1 MGKYLTILFSA
12 FVVFTLALTPVADAA
27 KGDSIEGRKLFATYC
42 YLCHGLDGK
51 GDGPLAPKMKVKPA
65 DLTSPALPKRTE
77 MDLYSIIEGKEFRR
91 LVSPE
96 MPKWGDLFTGDKILS
111 LASYVRF
118 LRMSKNPVLGDPEAG
133 GVIYGQ
139 YCSPCHGRKGKGNGV
154 LNDFLT
160 IKPAD
165 HTNRLKMDEMSNEE
179 IEDIITNGRGKESAM
194 PAWKDILTGSDIK
207 NVVGYIRLLSH

>member
-1 MGKYLTILFSA
+1 MGKYLTILFST
-12 FVVFTLALTPVADAA
+12 FVVFTLAFASQASAARGDAV
-27 KGDSIEGRKLFATYC
+27 EGRRLFATYC

-51 GDGPLAPKMKVKPA
+51 GDGPLAPRMKVKPA

-91 LVSPE
+91 LVSSE
-96 MPKWGDLFTGDKILS
+96 MPKWGNLFPGDKILS

-133 GVIYGQ
+133 AVIYRQ
-139 YCSPCHGRKGKGNGV
+139 YCSPCHGPKGQGDGV
-154 LNDFLT
+154 LNDLLT

-165 HTNRLKMDEMSNEE
+165 HTNRLKMDEMANEV
-179 IEDIITNGRGKESAM
+179 IIDIIANGRGKESAM
-194 PAWKDILTGSDIK
+194 PAWKEILTESDIK
-207 NVVGYIRLLSH
+207 SVVGYIRLLSH